1 MTTTFY
7 QLNDNGKYDAVNF
20 RVAIERERAE
30 LGPLTHDWCDCG
42 YDGDEIV
49 FRDDGECLCGI
60 HKHHYHCAQCG
71 GLTQIG

>member
-1 MTTTFY
+1 MTTYYAKSEEGTMVP
-7 QLNDNGKYDAVNF
+7 LSF

-30 LGPLTHDWCDCG
+30 LGPLTPEWCSCG

-49 FRDDGECLCGI
+49 FRDDGDCTCGI
-60 HKHHYHCAQCG
+60 HRHHYHCAQCG